1 MTKRSNPMSN
11 FSVRLD
17 TDTLNLLDSK
27 AKKLGT
33 NRNNLIRLSI
43 ANYLGTEVKTNQNIM
58 IDKVKEYLDKGFI
71 TKDIFKKI
79 KDEYKFS
86 KATVYNYIQKAKQ
99 DYLPDKKVNTKK
111 DLLEIYRDW

>member
-1 MTKRSNPMSN
+1 MNKRSNPMSN

-17 TDTLNLLDSK
+17 TDTLNLLDNK

-33 NRNNLIRLSI
+33 NRNHLIRLSI
-43 ANYLGTEVKTNQNIM
+43 ANYLGTEVKTNQKII

-86 KATVYNYIQKAKQ
+86 KATIYNYIQKAKQ
-99 DYLPDKKVNTKK
+99 DYLPDKKVKTKK